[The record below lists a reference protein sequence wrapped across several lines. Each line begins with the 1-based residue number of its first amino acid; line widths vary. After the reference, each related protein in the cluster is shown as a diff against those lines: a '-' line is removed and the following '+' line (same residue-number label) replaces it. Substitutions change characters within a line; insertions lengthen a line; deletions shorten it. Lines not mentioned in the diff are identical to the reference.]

1 LPSAAGAG
9 GCFFFH
15 PDFTVASGFSPDQ
28 PSTFRGVAGFAASR
42 AASPPVGNR
51 LLQLQLQQA
60 HPALKKFSGRD
71 NITHAAQVNNASA
84 IVLTSA
90 PARRNTTARRERNRF
105 ARSTMSMQSD
115 LYKNAPKLL
124 TALLL
129 FSLLAAVSIFVVAL
143 LLVPAEQQSS
153 SFWLRVTW
161 TEFLALLVWGF
172 FGNFLSRSLRDGKQQ
187 PGLKRILLSASAV
200 LIAYTSCS
208 MLILFGAPKLS
219 VDWQVLI
226 ETILAATA
234 MCLFAII
241 NVARLRAAAQF
252 QPAGLGPNPVE
263 ILTAKLRLHEER
275 FPPDQAGPSRQ
286 LHNSLCTFRQ
296 TLEQTLPRTGRIA
309 QLEDYKDFTQQF
321 DRLCAELQSLSAAS
335 LQPADAERVE
345 TTLQR
350 LHDQANYISFIFKL

>member
-1 LPSAAGAG
+1 
-9 GCFFFH
+9 
-15 PDFTVASGFSPDQ
+15 
-28 PSTFRGVAGFAASR
+28 
-42 AASPPVGNR
+42 
-51 LLQLQLQQA
+51 
-60 HPALKKFSGRD
+60 
-71 NITHAAQVNNASA
+71 
-84 IVLTSA
+84 
-90 PARRNTTARRERNRF
+90 
-105 ARSTMSMQSD
+105 MQSD
-115 LYKNAPKLL
+115 PYKNAPKLL

-187 PGLKRILLSASAV
+187 PGLKRILLSGSAV

-241 NVARLRAAAQF
+241 NVARLRAAGQF
-252 QPAGLGPNPVE
+252 QPANVGPNPVE
-263 ILTAKLRLHEER
+263 ILTAKLHLHEER
-275 FPPDQAGPSRQ
+275 FPPDHAGPSRQ

-296 TLEQTLPRTGRIA
+296 TLEQTLPRSGRIA
-309 QLEDYKDFTQQF
+309 QLADFNNLAQQL
-321 DRLCAELQSLSAAS
+321 DQLCAELQSLSPAS

-345 TTLQR
+345 TTLQC
-350 LHDQANYISFIFKL
+350 LHDQVNYISFIFKL